1 MKNIILITS
10 IVLFIAINL
19 FIRLWGLDKSPLSVG
34 FDEASIGY
42 NAYSIYLTGKDEYGT
57 PYPLS
62 LRSFNDF
69 KPALYAYLSI
79 PFIHFFD
86 LSQNSIRA
94 PSAVMGTISFIF
106 LLLIFKQL
114 SKKSWME
121 SLIVIAVI
129 SFFPWRL
136 HFSRVAFESN
146 ISMAF
151 FTGMVWCLINFNK
164 NTLFKLGTILFSAA
178 SIYSYHSSRLAV
190 PLFLFFVIIDVFK
203 FNFKKIINNPTKTI
217 ISLWPIFVVAILY
230 LPLVLEANAGLLLT
244 RLSQTNVF
252 SHFYPFTPSELRFTQ
267 NIWLNVLAHPLYYLG
282 GILSGHLL
290 NYLSPKNL
298 SLLIY
303 PGVIKSAQVI
313 SGTGMLG
320 FVGGFLFIVGLVTQ
334 FKSLVLEKRI
344 LIYWII
350 AGIIPAALTWEWF
363 YPLRSLNIYPAIDII
378 VGLGIIF
385 ILKSL
390 KKIKNTL
397 FKFSVALG
405 SLAVI
410 LMSSV
415 YNTLNEYNFGAW
427 ETNGEFQPGGY
438 KEGAPLLM
446 SLMDKYDT
454 IYIDS
459 NQAQNYTIFWFYLK
473 YPPQNVQKIAHLRNA
488 PGVQGPATINFDKF
502 IYKKYDWPNIKNENS
517 FVFWT
522 SSEVKEEEINNT
534 PGAKMYRI
542 EGTLRNFPVTIITK
556 E

>member
-1 MKNIILITS
+1 M
-10 IVLFIAINL
+10 
-19 FIRLWGLDKSPLSVG
+19 
-34 FDEASIGY
+34 
-42 NAYSIYLTGKDEYGT
+42 
-57 PYPLS
+57 
-62 LRSFNDF
+62 
-69 KPALYAYLSI
+69 
-79 PFIHFFD
+79 
-86 LSQNSIRA
+86 
-94 PSAVMGTISFIF
+94 
-106 LLLIFKQL
+106 
-114 SKKSWME
+114 
-121 SLIVIAVI
+121 
-129 SFFPWRL
+129 
-136 HFSRVAFESN
+136 
-146 ISMAF
+146 
-151 FTGMVWCLINFNK
+151 
-164 NTLFKLGTILFSAA
+164 
-178 SIYSYHSSRLAV
+178 
-190 PLFLFFVIIDVFK
+190 
-203 FNFKKIINNPTKTI
+203 
-217 ISLWPIFVVAILY
+217 
-230 LPLVLEANAGLLLT
+230 
-244 RLSQTNVF
+244 
-252 SHFYPFTPSELRFTQ
+252 
-267 NIWLNVLAHPLYYLG
+267 
-282 GILSGHLL
+282 
-290 NYLSPKNL
+290 
-298 SLLIY
+298 
-303 PGVIKSAQVI
+303 
-313 SGTGMLG
+313 
-320 FVGGFLFIVGLVTQ
+320 
-334 FKSLVLEKRI
+334 EKRI

-488 PGVQGPATINFDKF
+488 PGVEGPATINFDKF